1 MSIYVSIQDIKTCKN
16 KFIKDIWKLSHVIV
30 YVIIT
35 GNVYNV
41 DVTILNK
48 RSFELDV
55 IFILT
60 NQSTYLSNASAG
72 AAFGLEC
79 IMHCLAI
86 LYHKRYQVM

>member
-41 DVTILNK
+41 DVTIK
-48 RSFELDV
+48 
-55 IFILT
+55 
-60 NQSTYLSNASAG
+60 
-72 AAFGLEC
+72 
-79 IMHCLAI
+79 
-86 LYHKRYQVM
+86 